1 MRTRFGMECGRVWR
15 LVLPG
20 ACLLPTTQLTPGFAS
35 RGIWMVATKP
45 LRSPKPSIS
54 VDGRSVA
61 SQALGL
67 ECAPH
72 GDQGP
77 FFRAQID
84 GREAQHQPARENL
97 EQAEVITQQSAQQ
110 QSMEQAHVRPTDH
123 AAPAIT
129 R

>member
-1 MRTRFGMECGRVWR
+1 MVGG
-15 LVLPG
+15 LGQDG
-20 ACLLPTTQLTPGFAS
+20 AHNVFA
-35 RGIWMVATKP
+35 VY
-45 LRSPKPSIS
+45 
-54 VDGRSVA
+54 
-61 SQALGL
+61 
-67 ECAPH
+67 APH

-97 EQAEVITQQSAQQ
+97 EQAEVITQQRAQQ
-110 QSMEQAHVRPTDH
+110 QSMEQAHVRPPDH